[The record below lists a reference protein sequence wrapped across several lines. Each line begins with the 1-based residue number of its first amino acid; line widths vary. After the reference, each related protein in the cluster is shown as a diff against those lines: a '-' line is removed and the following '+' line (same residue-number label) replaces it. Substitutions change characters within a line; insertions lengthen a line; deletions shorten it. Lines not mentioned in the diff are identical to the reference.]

1 MYVVQYTWNSYMR
14 KCGKVGNHAWTTTN
28 QWGWLLSPI
37 IRVLSPPSP
46 LLTYPPL
53 FSCNPTI
60 RGGGADLG
68 WPELPLVEVAHY
80 RRAGGWQPWGV
91 GGGCVCLSALKQAL
105 TAEYVWRCN
114 KCYDELEKV
123 WLVTRNGDDAW
134 KKIEKNTTGT
144 RGYIKG
150 STFHLTTFIYKV
162 HALCAICCSLQLLP
176 VIPIVF
182 ACRSTPCTITGQ
194 GGR

>member
-1 MYVVQYTWNSYMR
+1 MGRLGTTREPPPTNE
-14 KCGKVGNHAWTTTN
+14 VGCCLPSFVFY
-28 QWGWLLSPI
+28 LLPHLCSPI
-37 IRVLSPPSP
+37 HPSSLATPLS
-46 LLTYPPL
+46 
-53 FSCNPTI
+53 
-60 RGGGADLG
+60 GGGADLG

-114 KCYDELEKV
+114 KCYYELEKV

-150 STFHLTTFIYKV
+150 WTFHLTTFIYKV

>member
-1 MYVVQYTWNSYMR
+1 MWEGWEPRVNHHQPMRLVVVSHHSSFISSLTSA
-14 KCGKVGNHAWTTTN
+14 HLSTH
-28 QWGWLLSPI
+28 LLLQPH
-37 IRVLSPPSP
+37 
-46 LLTYPPL
+46 YQ
-53 FSCNPTI
+53 
-60 RGGGADLG
+60 GGGADLG
-68 WPELPLVEVAHY
+68 WPELPLGEVAHY
-80 RRAGGWQPWGV
+80 RRAGGWQPRGV

-150 STFHLTTFIYKV
+150 WTFHLTTFIYKV

-182 ACRSTPCTITGQ
+182 ACRSTPCTITGH
-194 GGR
+194 